1 MYVTMSKSRNE
12 NHIDQD
18 KLFKKVLESMP
29 VEVRKDLEEKG
40 VKNLEDFFIYII
52 SNGINPKKLFKEVLS
67 QDEDKNL
74 GSEYDEDFDDDVYF
88 NDEFDE
94 EADDCERGF
103 ERLPSGLLIDTESKE
118 YHIRI
123 KLNDAPVNIW
133 RELLVPSNISLELL
147 AKMLL
152 AAMDWEDC
160 HLYQFTKNRVCFS
173 STQEMDDDI
182 TPLGSRNV
190 FLDKDSNTVALSHVL
205 HEKGD
210 RMKFEYDFGDS
221 WIHDVW
227 LKGIREYS
235 PGESPCVKLLKGK
248 GACPPEDCG
257 GVWGYEDLL
266 EISKKKRKTSEEKER
281 LEWYGIDKYFDPEE
295 FDLEEIQL
303 FIEELWNDVLREI
316 EAGKNNP
323 KK

>member
-1 MYVTMSKSRNE
+1 MSKSKSRNE
-12 NHIDQD
+12 RQIDLD
-18 KLFKKVLESMP
+18 KVFEKALESVPIEVRKVIEEEGIKSMEDLFVYGISNGMDPFEVIKKVLSQ
-29 VEVRKDLEEKG
+29 EEG
-40 VKNLEDFFIYII
+40 KNLV
-52 SNGINPKKLFKEVLS
+52 N
-67 QDEDKNL
+67 
-74 GSEYDEDFDDDVYF
+74 EYDEDFDDDVYS

-94 EADDCERGF
+94 ETDDYEYGF

-152 AAMDWEDC
+152 VAMDWEDR
-160 HLYQFTKNRVCFS
+160 HLYQFTKNGVYFS
-173 STQEMDDDI
+173 NIKEMDDDMM
-182 TPLGSRNV
+182 PFGSRND

-221 WIHDVW
+221 WMHDVW

-266 EISKKKRKTSEEKER
+266 EIFKKKRKTSEEKER
-281 LEWYGIDKYFDPEE
+281 LEWYCIDKYFDPEE

-316 EAGKNNP
+316 EARKNNP
-323 KK
+323 QK